1 MASGATSPSPSS
13 LFIVLIVMTGAR
25 ASSAGVL
32 VPNILARPL
41 QESHVMEMSIITMTM
56 TMTMAF
62 TVLPNQESSMGR
74 SEEEVRG
81 EEHCPLAH
89 GVGQGTAWHPRQ
101 LPQILDVYRISID
114 NGPWTHRYLGPD
126 ISVICNCS
134 SHGVRLFILPHVS

>member
-1 MASGATSPSPSS
+1 
-13 LFIVLIVMTGAR
+13 MTGAR

-41 QESHVMEMSIITMTM
+41 QESHVMEMSIMTM
-56 TMTMAF
+56 TF

-101 LPQILDVYRISID
+101 LPQILDVHRISID
-114 NGPWTHRYLGPD
+114 DGPWTHRYLGPD
-126 ISVICNCS
+126 ISVIFNCS
-134 SHGVRLFILPHVS
+134 SHGVRMFILPHVS